1 MAAMSVSVCHLCV
14 MTTTSLCACSMWNRI
29 VTDYCTAT
37 VMRIVAGHLSFVLK
51 RMNDMHMDNVS
62 S

>member
-1 MAAMSVSVCHLCV
+1 MCVSLVCHDCNK
-14 MTTTSLCACSMWNRI
+14 SICACSMWNRI